1 VFDGSN
7 LGLGV
12 TPSAWGGYT
21 VFQNKAVSLASAAN
35 VVGFLSGNAYS
46 DGTWKYVNTGAAC
59 QYAINNGGQHQWY
72 TAPSGTAGNAISF
85 TQAMTLDAS
94 GNLLVGTTS
103 GSYKITCNGQPGANG
118 YTAWTNYS
126 DAKLKENVVDYYG
139 GLSDVLKL
147 RPVTFNYNELS
158 GYDDET
164 RKRRISGF
172 IAQELKLIR
181 PEMVG
186 NTEIDGVEYYDTNT
200 SDLNL
205 LLIKAIQEQQ
215 AIIEQLTARITTL
228 EAK

>member
-1 VFDGSN
+1 
-7 LGLGV
+7 
-12 TPSAWGGYT
+12 
-21 VFQNKAVSLASAAN
+21 
-35 VVGFLSGNAYS
+35 
-46 DGTWKYVNTGAAC
+46 
-59 QYAINNGGQHQWY
+59 
-72 TAPSGTAGNAISF
+72 
-85 TQAMTLDAS
+85 MTLDAG

-103 GSYKITCNGQPGANG
+103 GTYKITCNGQPGANG